1 MPRLPNGYN
10 GMFPLAYVP
19 PLWFRVMDPR
29 LMALPHINGDMT
41 QVNIDPDKKE
51 ALYEKYGVAGLN
63 ENLSATEAA

>member
-1 MPRLPNGYN
+1 
-10 GMFPLAYVP
+10 
-19 PLWFRVMDPR
+19 
-29 LMALPHINGDMT
+29 MALPHINGDMT